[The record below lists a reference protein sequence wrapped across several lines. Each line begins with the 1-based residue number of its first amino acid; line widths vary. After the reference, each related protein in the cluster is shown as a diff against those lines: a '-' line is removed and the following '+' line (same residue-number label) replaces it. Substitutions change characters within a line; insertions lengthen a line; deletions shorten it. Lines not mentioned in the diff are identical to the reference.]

1 MLTKGKRCVNIT
13 ELSAMRRWKILGRQL
28 EETWKS
34 SGKKLKKGIDKA
46 ELIWYNIQAV
56 ARDGAEKRVWKNLK
70 KYLTNAR
77 ECDILNKLS
86 RKWQRKA
93 KAPCKLNNTQ
103 DKQNPEIL
111 RVLNTLNSVNPELVN
126 KRPAKSR
133 QLELK
138 ALIRFYAERLKI
150 PYN

>member
-1 MLTKGKRCVNIT
+1 MQKCLTKGKRYGNIT
-13 ELSAMRRWKILGRQL
+13 ELSAMRWWKILEEQL

-46 ELIWYNIQAV
+46 ELMWYNIQAV

-111 RVLNTLNSVNPELVN
+111 RVLKVLRNRPRTS
-126 KRPAKSR
+126 KWRPAKSR

-138 ALIRFYAERLKI
+138 ALIRFYVSNET
-150 PYN
+150 